1 MTKIDIF
8 SGFLGAGKTTLIKKL
23 LQEALDASKVVL
35 IENEFGEIGIDGGF
49 LKEAGVE
56 IKEMNSGCICC
67 SLVGD
72 FGSSL
77 KEVIETYHPERI
89 LIEPSGVGKLSDVMK
104 AVQDVDTD
112 AEVVLNSAVV
122 VVDANKCKMYAKNF
136 GEFFLNQIE
145 HAGTIILSR
154 TADIQEKKLNTALEI
169 IREHNA
175 KAAVI
180 TTPWDELDGKKILE
194 TIENAKDLEAE
205 LMAEVAKMH
214 DGHHHHDHEGHDHHH
229 EGHDHHDH
237 EGHEHDCHHEGHEH
251 HDHEEHEH
259 DCHHEHEGHNH
270 ECHHDHEGHDDHDHE
285 CHSDHSHD
293 CDHDGHDHEGCE
305 HHDHEGH
312 DHDCHEHHDHEGH
325 DHDCH
330 HDHEGHDHDCHHDH
344 EGHDHEGHEHHDHG
358 ENCTCGCHDHEHSHG
373 HHHAD
378 DVFGSWGF
386 ETPTAYTKA
395 ELEKILEALEDE
407 KKYGAILRA
416 KGMVSAGDGTWLNF
430 DYVPGESNV
439 RTGAAEVT
447 GKICVIGAQLKEE
460 NLKALFAK

>member
-23 LQEALDASKVVL
+23 LKEALDASKVVL

-104 AVQDVDTD
+104 AVQNVDTE
-112 AEVVLNSAVV
+112 AEIELNSAVV

-154 TADIQEKKLNTALEI
+154 TADISESRLNTALEI
-169 IREHNA
+169 IRGHNQ
-175 KAAVI
+175 KATVI

-205 LMAEVAKMH
+205 LMAEVAAMH
-214 DGHHHHDHEGHDHHH
+214 DEHHHHHEHDENCTCGCHEHDEHEHHDEHDEHEHHHDHDEHDHDEHEHHHHDEHDEHD
-229 EGHDHHDH
+229 HDHHD
-237 EGHEHDCHHEGHEH
+237 EHD
-251 HDHEEHEH
+251 
-259 DCHHEHEGHNH
+259 
-270 ECHHDHEGHDDHDHE
+270 
-285 CHSDHSHD
+285 
-293 CDHDGHDHEGCE
+293 
-305 HHDHEGH
+305 
-312 DHDCHEHHDHEGH
+312 
-325 DHDCH
+325 
-330 HDHEGHDHDCHHDH
+330 
-344 EGHDHEGHEHHDHG
+344 
-358 ENCTCGCHDHEHSHG
+358 ENCTCGCHDHDGHHH

-378 DVFGSWGF
+378 DVFTSWGL
-386 ETPTAYTKA
+386 ETPAAYTKQ
-395 ELEKILEALEDE
+395 EIENILEELEDE

-416 KGMVSAGDGTWLNF
+416 KGMVPAGDGTWINF

-439 RTGAAEVT
+439 RTGAPEVT
-447 GKICVIGAQLKEE
+447 GKICVIGASLNED
-460 NLKALFAK
+460 NLKALFSK

>member
-23 LQEALDASKVVL
+23 LKEAMDASKVVL

-77 KEVIETYHPERI
+77 AEVLDKYHPERI

-104 AVQDVDTD
+104 AVQNVKSDVD
-112 AEVVLNSAVV
+112 VQLNSAVV

-154 TADIQEKKLNTALEI
+154 TADISESKLNAALEI
-169 IREHNA
+169 IREHNS
-175 KAAVI
+175 KATVI

-205 LMAEVAKMH
+205 LMEEVAKLH
-214 DGHHHHDHEGHDHHH
+214 DEHEHHHHDHDHGEDCTCGCHDHDHDEDEDGHEHHHHHDHE
-229 EGHDHHDH
+229 E
-237 EGHEHDCHHEGHEH
+237 EEHEHHH
-251 HDHEEHEH
+251 HDHEEH
-259 DCHHEHEGHNH
+259 
-270 ECHHDHEGHDDHDHE
+270 HHDHEEEHE
-285 CHSDHSHD
+285 HH
-293 CDHDGHDHEGCE
+293 
-305 HHDHEGH
+305 HHDHDEH
-312 DHDCHEHHDHEGH
+312 D
-325 DHDCH
+325 
-330 HDHEGHDHDCHHDH
+330 
-344 EGHDHEGHEHHDHG
+344 
-358 ENCTCGCHDHEHSHG
+358 ENCTCGCHDHDHEHHH

-378 DVFGSWGF
+378 EIFTSWGM

-395 ELEKILEALEDE
+395 EIETIL
-407 KKYGAILRA
+407 KKLDDADTYGVILRA
-416 KGMVSAGDGTWLNF
+416 KGMLPAGDGTWINF
-430 DYVPGESNV
+430 DYVPEESNV
-439 RTGAAEVT
+439 RTGAPEVT
-447 GKICVIGAQLKEE
+447 GKICVIGSKLNED
-460 NLKALFAK
+460 NLKALFTK

>member
-77 KEVIETYHPERI
+77 KEVIETYHPERV

-104 AVQDVDTD
+104 AVQNVDTD
-112 AEVVLNSAVV
+112 AEVELNSAVV
-122 VVDANKCKMYAKNF
+122 VVDANKCRMYAKNF

-154 TADIQEKKLNTALEI
+154 TADISESKLNTALEI
-169 IREHNA
+169 IREHND
-175 KAAVI
+175 KATVI
-180 TTPWDELDGKKILE
+180 TTPWDALDGKKILE

-205 LMAEVAKMH
+205 LMAEVAKLH
-214 DGHHHHDHEGHDHHH
+214 DEHHHHHDHDHD
-229 EGHDHHDH
+229 DHHDH
-237 EGHEHDCHHEGHEH
+237 DEHH
-251 HDHEEHEH
+251 HDHDAHDHDEH
-259 DCHHEHEGHNH
+259 
-270 ECHHDHEGHDDHDHE
+270 HHDHDHDHDDHH
-285 CHSDHSHD
+285 
-293 CDHDGHDHEGCE
+293 DHDHDD
-305 HHDHEGH
+305 HHDHDEHHHHH
-312 DHDCHEHHDHEGH
+312 DHDHDDHHDHDH
-325 DHDCH
+325 DHH
-330 HDHEGHDHDCHHDH
+330 
-344 EGHDHEGHEHHDHG
+344 
-358 ENCTCGCHDHEHSHG
+358 

-378 DVFGSWGF
+378 DIFASWGF
-386 ETPTAYTKA
+386 ETPAAYTRE
-395 ELEKILEALEDE
+395 ELEHILEELEDE
-407 KKYGAILRA
+407 KRYGSILRA
-416 KGMVSAGDGTWLNF
+416 KGMVPAGDGTWLNF

-439 RTGAAEVT
+439 RAGAAEVT
-447 GKICVIGAQLKEE
+447 GKICVIGAQLNEE
-460 NLKALFAK
+460 NLGTLFHR

>member
-104 AVQDVDTD
+104 AVQNVDTD
-112 AEVVLNSAVV
+112 AKVELNSAVV

-154 TADIQEKKLNTALEI
+154 TADISESKLNTVLEI
-169 IREHNA
+169 IREHND
-175 KAAVI
+175 KATVI

-205 LMAEVAKMH
+205 LMAEVARLH
-214 DGHHHHDHEGHDHHH
+214 DEHHHH
-229 EGHDHHDH
+229 HDHHDH
-237 EGHEHDCHHEGHEH
+237 ECDHNHEGHH
-251 HDHEEHEH
+251 HD
-259 DCHHEHEGHNH
+259 G
-270 ECHHDHEGHDDHDHE
+270 ECD
-285 CHSDHSHD
+285 
-293 CDHDGHDHEGCE
+293 
-305 HHDHEGH
+305 HDHEGH
-312 DHDCHEHHDHEGH
+312 DHDHHDHNHEGH
-325 DHDCH
+325 DHDHEGHH
-330 HDHEGHDHDCHHDH
+330 HDHEDHDH
-344 EGHDHEGHEHHDHG
+344 EHEHHHDHG
-358 ENCTCGCHDHEHSHG
+358 EDCTCGCHDHDHH

-395 ELEKILEALEDE
+395 ELERILAELEE
-407 KKYGAILRA
+407 EQKYGSILRA

-447 GKICVIGAQLKEE
+447 GKICVIGAQLNEE
-460 NLKALFAK
+460 NLKALFTK